1 MARSCDDP
9 GLVIREPIGDCLLQA
24 FNYYVDDDYR
34 LDSLTN
40 ITRFDVV
47 RFYRSIFPQKRDKDP
62 TLYESAIA
70 ELVKGE
76 RSSPR
81 FSSDA
86 HIVSRVATLPRL
98 PIDDSGFSLAHFQN
112 VTRTSFG
119 PKRSTSSGPSF
130 I

>member
-1 MARSCDDP
+1 MATTMARSCDDP
-9 GLVIREPIGDCLLQA
+9 GLVIREPIGDCLLAA

-34 LDSLTN
+34 LESLTN

-76 RSSPR
+76 RS
-81 FSSDA
+81 
-86 HIVSRVATLPRL
+86 PRL
-98 PIDDSGFSLAHFQN
+98 VGRAFVSSQPC
-112 VTRTSFG
+112 FG
-119 PKRSTSSGPSF
+119 
-130 I
+130 